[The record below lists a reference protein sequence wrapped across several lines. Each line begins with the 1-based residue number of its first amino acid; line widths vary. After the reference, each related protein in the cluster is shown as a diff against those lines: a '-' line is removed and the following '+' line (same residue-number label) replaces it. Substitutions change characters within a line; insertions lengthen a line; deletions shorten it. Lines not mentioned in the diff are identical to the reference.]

1 MLPILDKKK
10 ICKQILT
17 FDELNNNIKLIEKK
31 IFILG
36 LGYVGLTLG
45 LILAENNFDIIGYD
59 KDQKIRKMLNKK
71 NFF

>member
-17 FDELNNNIKLIEKK
+17 FDELNNNIKLNEK

-59 KDQKIRKMLNKK
+59 KDQKIRKC
-71 NFF
+71 